1 METRLLLVDDDEAFR
16 EAFARMLQLALAP
29 ELNVSFAQADSLAE
43 AHTLLKQEE
52 DGLDAAL
59 IDIGLPDGD
68 GLDLV
73 RELNGH
79 GERITT
85 LPMLVITANLVPS
98 VAARAIEAGA
108 RGVLSKVVSMRETAE
123 AVQRLIGAGRSAG

>member
-1 METRLLLVDDDEAFR
+1 MQTRLLLVDDDEAFR

-79 GERITT
+79 GERITP

>member
-79 GERITT
+79 GERITS
-85 LPMLVITANLVPS
+85 LPMLVRTANLDHS

-108 RGVLSKVVSMRETAE
+108 RGVLSKGVSIRETAE
-123 AVQRLIGAGRSAG
+123 AVQRLISAGRSAG